1 MFAYLLLPHFL
12 LWRWFSWGDV
22 EVRPG
27 LPRDGL
33 LLRSK
38 LPLTFFFLVFKF
50 HYWYQVYNTL
60 VRHFYSLENDPPNC
74 SFSPPALYLFYSPMI
89 KFPLHF
95 WNHSRGSCYQAQGEL
110 TYKTKPQPGKS
121 RHRHICLC
129 HSSFRHPFLFFS
141 DPAPLLPVP
150 KAICERPL
158 GLLEESMTFDV
169 NLLRFGENK
178 YLRGP
183 QEKKS

>member
-1 MFAYLLLPHFL
+1 MI
-12 LWRWFSWGDV
+12 
-22 EVRPG
+22 
-27 LPRDGL
+27 
-33 LLRSK
+33 
-38 LPLTFFFLVFKF
+38 
-50 HYWYQVYNTL
+50 
-60 VRHFYSLENDPPNC
+60 PPNC

-141 DPAPLLPVP
+141 DPAPLHPDTKATCNIIWFIWNIHNWQIP
-150 KAICERPL
+150 KDRKQISHFQGLGGERIGITTL
-158 GLLEESMTFDV
+158 WIWAFFWGEEQFW
-169 NLLRFGENK
+169 NH
-178 YLRGP
+178 YL
-183 QEKKS
+183 